1 MIYFHLKNRMLYLS
15 PKLVIEMKKMSNEEL
30 TREMLEELKGIRAE
44 LPPKPA
50 PPASEKPIGFF
61 AGFIDFLESKGI
73 VGLALAVIIGGALG
87 KVVSSLVE
95 NILMPIISV
104 VITGVEWQYLF
115 FEIGIQ
121 KVQYGLFIGSLIDFI
136 IISIVVYWLMKQV
149 EKVGLK

>member
-104 VITGVEWQYLF
+104 VIPG
-115 FEIGIQ
+115 EIGVQ

-136 IISIVVYWLMKQV
+136 IISIVVYGLMKQV